1 MIVYTIDAY
10 SKVDENL
17 LFEIDIP
24 EKNANKLAEIMGLN
38 AEDKADFMHG
48 IGVYNINKEQAIL
61 LEVLLGRTFYSSD
74 LTLQL
79 SAGEI

>member
-1 MIVYTIDAY
+1 
-10 SKVDENL
+10 
-17 LFEIDIP
+17 
-24 EKNANKLAEIMGLN
+24 MGLN

>member
-24 EKNANKLAEIMGLN
+24 EKNANTLAEIMGLN

>member
-24 EKNANKLAEIMGLN
+24 EKNANTLAEIMGLD
-38 AEDKADFMHG
+38 AEDKADFMYG

>member
-17 LFEIDIP
+17 LFEINIP
-24 EKNANKLAEIMGLN
+24 EKNANTLAEIMGLN